1 MSTKNKCEIKKLLLA
16 LLMASMVF
24 VATAGACSEDN
35 CVDSSTSSSGEP
47 FESGLFS
54 SRINADNY
62 ARHTGVV

>member
-1 MSTKNKCEIKKLLLA
+1 
-16 LLMASMVF
+16 MASMVF